1 MVQHRFYARF
11 IAAREPSFLAL
22 VLSFAV
28 AFPAN
33 QHREVTFMDTCFH
46 SVIFF
51 SPGGGITLP
60 GWAFISSVMM
70 ELVGFFFFKSIT
82 IVF

>member
-51 SPGGGITLP
+51 FLTWGRDYIARL
-60 GWAFISSVMM
+60 
-70 ELVGFFFFKSIT
+70 GFYK
-82 IVF
+82 

>member
-11 IAAREPSFLAL
+11 VAAREPSFLAL

-46 SVIFF
+46 SVIF
-51 SPGGGITLP
+51 
-60 GWAFISSVMM
+60 SSHLG
-70 ELVGFFFFKSIT
+70 EGLHCQVGLL
-82 IVF
+82 